1 MSFVVSFAMGLGL
14 FIAVVTAAAPA
25 EPLRTVAEVRR
36 LAPEKAR
43 DARPVIVRGVV
54 TLAQPGRS
62 IHLQDDTGG
71 TVVFGIAE
79 EQTPPV
85 GALVEIEGTTS
96 AGAFVSGVNARLMR
110 RLGDAPLPK
119 PVRADYQEL
128 VLGRRVYERVEIE
141 GIVRHAADG
150 DSSQPKLWL
159 AMGDRKVE
167 VQFFAP
173 VPAGMTELVDAKVR
187 VAGVAAVFVNESRQP
202 IAPHLRVAHFDH
214 VNVLQRAP
222 DPSTLPLTPI
232 GELLRFSTE
241 GHAGHRI
248 RVRGVVTLHRPGAE
262 LFIQDEQEPRGLLA
276 QVSQAD
282 TLRPGDVVEVLGFP
296 AMGVF
301 SAFLEDAS
309 VRRVGEQA
317 PLKPTPAIVSK
328 LQQGSLDVVLVSIEG
343 RLLEAVREP
352 SEWTLVMQAGNQV
365 FQARAPRPELDSS
378 LRALRT
384 GSQLRLTGVA
394 RVKEPVF
401 PPAGV
406 QTQAR
411 SFDVLLRDVADVTV
425 LSAPSWW
432 TAERLGIALLAAL
445 ALLVAALGWA
455 TLLRRRVAQQVE
467 IIRARVAHEA
477 VLEERQRVAREIHDT
492 LAQSFA
498 GVRFQ
503 MEAVDANL
511 PESATT
517 ARAHLAGAMQMAEHG
532 QAEFR
537 RALLNLRA
545 QELPRAG
552 LAGALAES
560 ARQLTAGTGIE
571 TSTNV
576 TGVARGL
583 PEEIEN
589 NLLRIGQECV
599 TNAARH
605 AVPRRIEIVLD
616 FQPETVTLRVSD
628 DGRGLPA
635 DAAQRDGHFGLRGM
649 RERAEQMNA
658 LLEIASPQS
667 GGTSVSVT
675 VPLRHEPT

>member
-1 MSFVVSFAMGLGL
+1 
-14 FIAVVTAAAPA
+14 
-25 EPLRTVAEVRR
+25 LRTVAEVRR
-36 LAPEKAR
+36 LAPAEAR
-43 DARPVIVRGVV
+43 AGRPVIVRGVV

-62 IHLQDDTGG
+62 FHLQDDTGG

-96 AGAFVSGVNARLMR
+96 AGAFVSGVSARKMR
-110 RLGDAPLPK
+110 RLGVAPLPK
-119 PVRADYQEL
+119 PVRVDYPEL
-128 VLGRRVYERVEIE
+128 ASGRRVYERVEIE
-141 GIVRHAADG
+141 GVVRQVTAGDG
-150 DSSQPKLWL
+150 GQPKLWL

-187 VAGVAAVFVNESRQP
+187 VPGVAAVFVNESRQP
-202 IAPHLRVAHFDH
+202 LAPHLRVAAFEHLT
-214 VNVLQRAP
+214 VLQPAA
-222 DPSTLPLTPI
+222 DLATLPLTPI
-232 GELLRFSTE
+232 GELLRFSPQ
-241 GHAGHRI
+241 GHAGHRV

-262 LFIQDEQEPRGLLA
+262 LFIQDEQEPRGLMA
-276 QVSQAD
+276 QSLQTDA
-282 TLRPGDVVEVLGFP
+282 LRPGDVVEMIGFP
-296 AMGVF
+296 VMGVF
-301 SAFLEDAS
+301 SAFLEDAIFQ
-309 VRRVGEQA
+309 RVGEQT
-317 PLKPTPAIVSK
+317 PRQPTPANVSQ
-328 LQQGSLDVVLVSIEG
+328 LLRGSLDAVLVTLNG
-343 RLLEAVREP
+343 RLLEVVREP

-365 FQARAPRPELDSS
+365 FQARAHRSERDSLFGVLRP
-378 LRALRT
+378 
-384 GSQLRLTGVA
+384 GSTLQLTGIVRA
-394 RVKEPVF
+394 KEPVF

-406 QTQAR
+406 QTRAR
-411 SFDVLLRDVADVTV
+411 SFDLLLRDFGDVAV

-432 TAERLGIALLAAL
+432 TAKRLGIALLAAL
-445 ALLVAALGWA
+445 ALLAAALGWV

-503 MEAVDANL
+503 MEAVDASL
-511 PESATT
+511 PESAET
-517 ARAHLAGAMQMAEHG
+517 ARKHLAAAMQMAEHG

-537 RALLNLRA
+537 RALMNLRA

-552 LAGALAES
+552 LEGALAES

-576 TGVARGL
+576 KGVARGL
-583 PEEIEN
+583 PEDIEN

-605 AVPRRIEIVLD
+605 AAPRRIEIVLD
-616 FQPETVTLRVSD
+616 FEPETVTLRVSD
-628 DGRGLPA
+628 DGRGLSA
-635 DAAQRDGHFGLRGM
+635 DAALREGHFGLRGM

-658 LLEIASPQS
+658 RLEIASPQN
-667 GGTSVSVT
+667 GGTCVSVT